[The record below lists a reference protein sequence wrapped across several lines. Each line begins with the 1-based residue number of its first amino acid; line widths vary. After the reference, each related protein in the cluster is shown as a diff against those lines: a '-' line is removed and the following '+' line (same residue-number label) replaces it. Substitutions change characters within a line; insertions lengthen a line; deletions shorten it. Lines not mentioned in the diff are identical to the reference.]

1 MQGWESREDFLEEAA
16 WGEEGA
22 HIKQRKLGEGE
33 KREGLSPGAQK
44 PQE

>member
-1 MQGWESREDFLEEAA
+1 MQGWENREDFLEEAA

-22 HIKQRKLGEGE
+22 HIKQRKLGEDE

-44 PQE
+44 P